1 MSAEKDLNADVAKM
15 SYEQARDEL
24 VKVVA
29 ELEQGSVSL
38 EASLAL
44 WGPIRL
50 RSGLQQSGWLPVTS
64 AWCLAA
70 PQRPP
75 TASWLRWETCRLRWQ
90 VLWPKCGHRPLPLKQ
105 AHRKSPQ
112 VTPTLH

>member
-1 MSAEKDLNADVAKM
+1 MSADKDLNADVAKM

-44 WGPIRL
+44 WERGE
-50 RSGLQQSGWLPVTS
+50 
-64 AWCLAA
+64 ALAN
-70 PQRPP
+70 QCE
-75 TASWLRWETCRLRWQ
+75 SWLSGARKRLDAAIED
-90 VLWPKCGHRPLPLKQ
+90 K
-105 AHRKSPQ
+105 KSKA
-112 VTPTLH
+112 

>member
-24 VKVVA
+24 VSVVA

-44 WGPIRL
+44 WERGE
-50 RSGLQQSGWLPVTS
+50 
-64 AWCLAA
+64 ALAN
-70 PQRPP
+70 QCE
-75 TASWLRWETCRLRWQ
+75 SWLSGARKRLDDAIES
-90 VLWPKCGHRPLPLKQ
+90 K
-105 AHRKSPQ
+105 KSKA
-112 VTPTLH
+112 

>member
-24 VKVVA
+24 VNVVA

-44 WGPIRL
+44 WERGE
-50 RSGLQQSGWLPVTS
+50 
-64 AWCLAA
+64 ALAN
-70 PQRPP
+70 QCE
-75 TASWLRWETCRLRWQ
+75 SWLSGARKRLDAAIEA
-90 VLWPKCGHRPLPLKQ
+90 K
-105 AHRKSPQ
+105 KSKA
-112 VTPTLH
+112 

>member
-1 MSAEKDLNADVAKM
+1 MSVEKDLNADVAKM

-44 WGPIRL
+44 WERGE
-50 RSGLQQSGWLPVTS
+50 
-64 AWCLAA
+64 ALAN
-70 PQRPP
+70 QCE
-75 TASWLRWETCRLRWQ
+75 SWLSGARKRLDAAIEA
-90 VLWPKCGHRPLPLKQ
+90 K
-105 AHRKSPQ
+105 KSKA
-112 VTPTLH
+112 